1 MVVTF
6 CIYLAFRP
14 NLKHMILFFTMMMNV
29 KMMMMMMMVVARLAR
44 EAQRHIWF
52 IVSRNGDHLK
62 PSLCLQ
68 TGTNSCLIAA

>member
-29 KMMMMMMMVVARLAR
+29 MMMVVARLAR